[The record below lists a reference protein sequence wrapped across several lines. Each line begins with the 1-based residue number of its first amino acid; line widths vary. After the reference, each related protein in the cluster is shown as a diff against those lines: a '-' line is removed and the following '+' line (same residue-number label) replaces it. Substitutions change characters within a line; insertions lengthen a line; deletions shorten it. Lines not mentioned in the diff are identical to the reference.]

1 MLSLLSL
8 LPLVPIVIFLLLGNK
23 NYTTAIDGVN
33 TNLLG
38 SHVSTRSQL
47 AVFFLAAL
55 ACMLA
60 VGYFVF
66 HTTLMSDSG
75 MHTTVNSL
83 CNDCFDYPK
92 SYPYIQLSLL
102 RGTTAVR
109 KQWSVTNGVVLTSRV
124 SLH

>member
-66 HTTLMSDSG
+66 HHNFNEHALAWEPCED
-75 MHTTVNSL
+75 
-83 CNDCFDYPK
+83 
-92 SYPYIQLSLL
+92 
-102 RGTTAVR
+102 R
-109 KQWSVTNGVVLTSRV
+109 
-124 SLH
+124 